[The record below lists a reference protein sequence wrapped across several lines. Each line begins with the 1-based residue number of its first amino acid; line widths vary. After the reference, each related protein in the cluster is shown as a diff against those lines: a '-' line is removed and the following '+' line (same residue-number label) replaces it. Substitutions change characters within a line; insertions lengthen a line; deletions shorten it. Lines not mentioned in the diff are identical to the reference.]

1 MNNEDKEEELKKEAE
16 EFGDICRV
24 SLLDSYEGLVH
35 KVTKS
40 ISCLESY
47 HQGFVLIMDQPTFKR
62 PFERGSNYFYLCD
75 FFQGFQEVN
84 PLSLLKRYSG

>member
-47 HQGFVLIMDQPTFKR
+47 QGLVLIMDQPTFKR
-62 PFERGSNYFYLCD
+62 PFERGSNYF
-75 FFQGFQEVN
+75 FFVCVCVIFFKVSKKSTN
-84 PLSLLKRYSG
+84 FHF

>member
-35 KVTKS
+35 KVT
-40 ISCLESY
+40 CLESY
-47 HQGFVLIMDQPTFKR
+47 QGLALIIDQPTFKR
-62 PFERGSNYFYLCD
+62 PFERGSNYLFLCVI
-75 FFQGFQEVN
+75 FFKVSKKSTHFHF
-84 PLSLLKRYSG
+84 

>member
-47 HQGFVLIMDQPTFKR
+47 QGLALIMNQPTFKR
-62 PFERGSNYFYLCD
+62 PFERGSNYLFLCVI
-75 FFQGFQEVN
+75 FFKVSKKSTHFHF
-84 PLSLLKRYSG
+84 

>member
-47 HQGFVLIMDQPTFKR
+47 QVLVLIMDQPTFTFKKIFR
-62 PFERGSNYFYLCD
+62 II
-75 FFQGFQEVN
+75 FQEY
-84 PLSLLKRYSG
+84 KITFAC

>member
-47 HQGFVLIMDQPTFKR
+47 QGLVLIMDQPTFTFKKIFR
-62 PFERGSNYFYLCD
+62 II
-75 FFQGFQEVN
+75 FQEY
-84 PLSLLKRYSG
+84 KITFAC

>member
-1 MNNEDKEEELKKEAE
+1 MNNEEKEEELKKEAE

-47 HQGFVLIMDQPTFKR
+47 QGLVLIMDQPTFKR
-62 PFERGSNYFYLCD
+62 PFERGSNYLFLCVI
-75 FFQGFQEVN
+75 FFKVSKKSTHFHF
-84 PLSLLKRYSG
+84 